1 MTTLIFI
8 CVADYLKIKYQ
19 TYNKNNTGK
28 LLFISLNC
36 LALILLVNMA
46 DIENIT
52 ISTPEFSFEDIPCI
66 NGVISSFADTD
77 YSIYIYIV
85 IAFVSIV
92 LSFLIYKYYT
102 RGKNVTFNDEL
113 DNCYEDSCES

>member
-1 MTTLIFI
+1 
-8 CVADYLKIKYQ
+8 
-19 TYNKNNTGK
+19 
-28 LLFISLNC
+28 
-36 LALILLVNMA
+36 MA

-66 NGVISSFADTD
+66 NGVISSFADTN

-92 LSFLIYKYYT
+92 LLFVIYKYYT
-102 RGKNVTFNDEL
+102 REKKVSFHDEL
-113 DNCYEDSCES
+113 ENCYEDDSEG